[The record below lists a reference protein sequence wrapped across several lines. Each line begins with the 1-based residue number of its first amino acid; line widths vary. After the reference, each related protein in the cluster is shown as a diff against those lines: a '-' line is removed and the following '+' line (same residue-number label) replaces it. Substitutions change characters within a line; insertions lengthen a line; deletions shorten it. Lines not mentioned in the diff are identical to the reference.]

1 MRVGLWGR
9 GRWGRGE
16 GIEII
21 KKMNTFPLLVYISPY
36 TVDLSV
42 ITPTK
47 TVYVTCSSYRIRANK
62 PIRT

>member
-9 GRWGRGE
+9 GRE
-16 GIEII
+16 EII
-21 KKMNTFPLLVYISPY
+21 KEMNTFPLLVYISPC

-47 TVYVTCSSYRIRANK
+47 IVYVTVHIGSVQINQYELD
-62 PIRT
+62 